1 MLCVPR
7 YKVKSDECK
16 ELNLCCDAVFLKIAL
31 SSLFDMRKLYVKSCM
46 LFSHLCIIRPHNN
59 VPPIIVQERVFG
71 EVA

>member
-1 MLCVPR
+1 M
-7 YKVKSDECK
+7 KSDECK
-16 ELNLCCDAVFLKIAL
+16 ELNLCCDAVFLEIAL
-31 SSLFDMRKLYVKSCM
+31 SSLFNMRKLYVKSCM